1 MASNVQASA
10 IATDGGLVLDR
21 DPFSIP
27 PGSAVILDNFEA
39 DADGGY
45 SRIKGTVKYDTN
57 ELSNA
62 TVAGA
67 GSGDMLMTALFTT
80 TAATPVNMVLAG
92 RGTII
97 AKSTGSGW
105 TSVQTGRTSAEKY
118 SFSLY
123 NFNGTNK
130 IVVADGANAAMSYDG
145 STVTALTATGAPS
158 DPEVVEVFK
167 NHIFFAG
174 MASNKQEVVFAAPF
188 AENDF
193 TAANGAGSIKVD
205 SPVIGLKTFRD
216 KLIVFAQDEIYQI
229 VGTSGADFQM
239 NPITR
244 KLGCLDRGT
253 IQEVGG
259 DIIFLAPDGLRT
271 VAGTERI
278 GDIELGTV
286 SKPIQKRINEI
297 NFDNLNSLVIRE
309 KSQYRLFY
317 PDDDDVETVS
327 KGIIGALKRNLEG
340 TVGWQWSDII
350 GIKPTCTDS
359 KYFGST
365 EYIVHGDENGFVY
378 RQEQSNRFNGSTA
391 DSSTGT
397 AISAAYKSPDIV
409 FGDSGVRK
417 NMQRILLNIESEG
430 DLDFS
435 LLMRYNYNNSD
446 TPQPSAI
453 SISETSGVA
462 VFGNALS
469 TFGTAVFGSFGSPL
483 IRKSIEG
490 SGFASAVHIIDT
502 ASTSPYSVRGFQL
515 EYTPGGRY

>member
-10 IATDGGLVLDR
+10 ISTDGGLVLDR

-27 PGSAVILDNFEA
+27 PGAAVILENYEP

-45 SRIKGTVKYDTN
+45 SRIKGTLKYDSN

-62 TVAGA
+62 TISGA
-67 GSGDMLMTALFTT
+67 GSGAMLMTALFSTT
-80 TAATPVNMVLAG
+80 GGTNMVLAG

-105 TSVQTGRTSAEKY
+105 TSVQTSRTSAEKY
-118 SFSLY
+118 TFAKY

-130 IVVADGANAAMSYDG
+130 IIVADGANAAMSYDG
-145 STVTALTATGAPS
+145 STATAITATGAPS
-158 DPEVVEVFK
+158 DPESVEVFR

-193 TAANGAGSIKVD
+193 TAANAAGSIKVD
-205 SPVIGLKTFRD
+205 SPIVGLKTFRD
-216 KLIVFAQDEIYQI
+216 KLIVFSTDEIYQI
-229 VGTSGADFQM
+229 TGTGIADFQM
-239 NPITR
+239 KPITR
-244 KLGCLDRGT
+244 KLGCLDRGS

-271 VAGTERI
+271 VAGTEKI
-278 GDIELGTV
+278 DDIELGTV
-286 SKPIQKRINEI
+286 SKAIQKRINEI
-297 NFDNLNSLVIRE
+297 NFENISSLVIRE

-317 PDDDDVETVS
+317 PEDDQVETS
-327 KGIIGALKRNLEG
+327 AEGIIGTLKRNLEG
-340 TVGWQWSDII
+340 NVGFQWADIK
-350 GIKPTCTDS
+350 GVKPACTDS
-359 KYFGST
+359 MYFGTT
-365 EYIVHGDENGFVY
+365 EYIIHGDYDGYVY
-378 RQEQSNRFNGSTA
+378 RQEQTNRFNGDASDST
-391 DSSTGT
+391 SGT
-397 AISAAYKSPDIV
+397 AIEAAYKSPDIT
-409 FGDSGVRK
+409 FGDAGVRK
-417 NMQRILLNIESEG
+417 SMQRILLNVESEG

-435 LLMRYNYNNSD
+435 LYMRYNYNNSD

-469 TFGTAVFGSFGSPL
+469 TFSTAVFGSFGSPL
-483 IRKSIEG
+483 IRKSVEG
-490 SGFASAVHIIDT
+490 SGFSSAVHIIDT
-502 ASTSPYSVRGFQL
+502 ASKAPYSVRGFQL